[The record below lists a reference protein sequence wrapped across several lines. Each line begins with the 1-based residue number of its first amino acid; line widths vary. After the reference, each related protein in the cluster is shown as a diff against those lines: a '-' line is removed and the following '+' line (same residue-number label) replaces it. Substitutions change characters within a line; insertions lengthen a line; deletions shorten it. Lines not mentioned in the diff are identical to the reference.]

1 MNRIVK
7 IIRKDGKIDILEF
20 PRIKKERK
28 KTIKQLQKEAQN
40 SIDKIMNEGKTEEE
54 IKALKKAEK
63 ERLAEL
69 KRPKTEA
76 ELNQASIN
84 KILDEVKIEKP
95 DIKTDRDDE
104 IEKGIADIFGD
115 TTRINISDLQVSSNY
130 KSIESNEEYFKH
142 VKDPR
147 KRNRIII
154 ACLLAFGI
162 IGSFGTYGYMKYSEK
177 IAKEKDIA
185 RQENLLKDE
194 LFNLIKLNLLTDS
207 INIEVKSQGDYG
219 YIEKEV
225 KNYYLEI
232 SSNLQLILDITNDE
246 DFNSLSSLEN
256 LKKDDDELNNSFA
269 IINKTK
275 LKYKNTMDTLK
286 REINKDRISKL
297 INRSNLNTYFKNLY
311 DDLMYSDDE
320 LDYILEYQE
329 YINDIDK
336 HETVLIN
343 KTEELI
349 KFLKEQK
356 GKWKIEN
363 DEFKSDSEFITLKY
377 QQLVNAINEEKDQIL
392 LINVQNGY
400 SYQE

>member
-1 MNRIVK
+1 MVSLNRIVK

-177 IAKEKDIA
+177 IAKEKDIT

-225 KNYYLEI
+225 KNYY
-232 SSNLQLILDITNDE
+232 
-246 DFNSLSSLEN
+246 
-256 LKKDDDELNNSFA
+256 
-269 IINKTK
+269 
-275 LKYKNTMDTLK
+275 
-286 REINKDRISKL
+286 
-297 INRSNLNTYFKNLY
+297 
-311 DDLMYSDDE
+311 
-320 LDYILEYQE
+320 
-329 YINDIDK
+329 
-336 HETVLIN
+336 
-343 KTEELI
+343 
-349 KFLKEQK
+349 
-356 GKWKIEN
+356 
-363 DEFKSDSEFITLKY
+363 
-377 QQLVNAINEEKDQIL
+377 
-392 LINVQNGY
+392 
-400 SYQE
+400 